1 MVYENVCWWAK
12 KRGLSIHQLE
22 KKAIIGNGVISRW
35 KTDYNPSMKNLKK
48 IADALGVSV
57 NTLLREAKEEEP

>member
-1 MVYENVCWWAK
+1 MVYDNVCWWAK

-22 KKAIIGNGVISRW
+22 QKAIVGNGVISRW
-35 KTDYNPSMKNLKK
+35 KTQYNPSMKNLKK

-57 NTLLREAKEEEP
+57 NTLLKERSDAR